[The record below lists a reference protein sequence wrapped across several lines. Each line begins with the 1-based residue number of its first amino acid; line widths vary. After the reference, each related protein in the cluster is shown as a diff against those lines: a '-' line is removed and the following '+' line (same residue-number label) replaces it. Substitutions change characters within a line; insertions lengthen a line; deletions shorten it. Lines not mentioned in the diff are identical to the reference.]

1 MRTAAL
7 VLLAV
12 LAPLSSLLALP
23 PPPASPVPPA
33 PPQQCSPIEGL
44 APLLAPGKGLLL
56 GEMHGTVESPA
67 FLADVVCLALQAG
80 RSVTVALEIPFQ
92 EEARFAA
99 YLDSAGS
106 AADRIA
112 LLAGAFWQDPYQDGR
127 RSEAMLA
134 LLESLRRLRPS
145 GAAGTAGA
153 ALAVVLLDAT
163 PQAPAR
169 DRFMAERLSA
179 AVGKRPND
187 LFLALTGNY
196 HNRLAPGA
204 PWDAHYEPMG
214 LLLSRLRPD
223 LPLTALDVATTGG
236 TAWICLSA
244 SPDSCHVHPTRAT
257 TETKESGVSLHAAVD
272 KNGYSGVY
280 RIGPMTASPP
290 AVPVK

>member
-23 PPPASPVPPA
+23 PTPVPQAPPVPPTQ
-33 PPQQCSPIEGL
+33 PNCSSVEGL
-44 APLLAPGKGLLL
+44 APLLAAGHGLLL

-67 FLADVVCLALQAG
+67 FLADAVCLALQAG
-80 RSVTVALEIPFQ
+80 RSVTVALEIPLQ
-92 EEARFAA
+92 EKARFEAF
-99 YLDSAGS
+99 LGSAGS
-106 AADRIA
+106 AADRTA

-127 RSEAMLA
+127 QSAAMLA
-134 LLESLRRLRPS
+134 LLESLRQLRHS
-145 GAAGTAGA
+145 GNAGA
-153 ALAVVLLDAT
+153 ALPVVLLDST

-179 AVGKRPND
+179 AVAQRPQD

-236 TAWICLSA
+236 TAWI
-244 SPDSCHVHPTRAT
+244 
-257 TETKESGVSLHAAVD
+257 
-272 KNGYSGVY
+272 
-280 RIGPMTASPP
+280 SPP
-290 AVPVK
+290 ARTPAMPAPPRRRRRRRREASPSTPPWTRTATAASTGSAP

>member
-23 PPPASPVPPA
+23 PTPVPQAPPVPPTQ
-33 PPQQCSPIEGL
+33 PNCSSVEGL
-44 APLLAPGKGLLL
+44 APLLAAGHGLLL

-67 FLADVVCLALQAG
+67 FLADAVCLALQAG
-80 RSVTVALEIPFQ
+80 RSVTVALEIPLQ
-92 EEARFAA
+92 EKARFEAF
-99 YLDSAGS
+99 LGSAGS
-106 AADRIA
+106 AADRTA

-127 RSEAMLA
+127 QSAAMLA
-134 LLESLRRLRPS
+134 LLESLRQLRHS
-145 GAAGTAGA
+145 GNAGA
-153 ALAVVLLDAT
+153 ALPVVLLDST

-179 AVGKRPND
+179 AVAQRPQD

-223 LPLTALDVATTGG
+223 LPLTALDVASTGG

-244 SPDSCHVHPTRAT
+244 SPDSCYARPTKAT
-257 TETKESGVSLHAAVD
+257 TETKERGVSLHATVD

-280 RIGPMTASPP
+280 WIGPMTASPP
-290 AVPVK
+290 AVVK